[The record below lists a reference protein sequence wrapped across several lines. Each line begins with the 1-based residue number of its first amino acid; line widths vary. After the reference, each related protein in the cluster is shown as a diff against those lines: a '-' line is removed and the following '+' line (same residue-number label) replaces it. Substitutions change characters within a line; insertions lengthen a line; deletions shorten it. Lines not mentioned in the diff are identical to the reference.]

1 MIAPKL
7 RFPEFLE
14 SGEWKSESLGDVYS
28 FQSTNSFS
36 RDQLNY
42 ENGLVKN
49 IHYGDIHTKF
59 ATLFDITKENVPF
72 INYSESLN
80 KIALESYCVEGDIVF
95 ADASEDMEDVGKS
108 IELVYLNNEKLLAGM
123 HTLLARQKEKKI
135 VVGFGGYLFKSNRIR
150 SQIKKEAQ
158 GAKVYGISANRLL
171 NIDICFPAD
180 KKEQQKIAD
189 CLTSL
194 DELISAERAQLDALK
209 AYKKGLLQNLFPAEG
224 ESLPA
229 LRFPEFQSAGK
240 WEEAEL
246 GNLIDLQSGY
256 AFQSEYFS
264 DKGKK
269 LLTPKNFT
277 QNGYASFNEENTKYT
292 TEETDLKYLCKESD
306 LLLLLTDLTPT
317 CELLGKPLLL
327 TKDDNEVLLN
337 QRIVKVISKGSL
349 EIKFLLYFFL
359 TDSYHQRIK
368 NTATG
373 STVRHSSNKIIASTK
388 ICFPLDKKEQQK
400 IAEMLTSIDEEI
412 AGQGQRAAAL
422 QVHKRGLLQGLFPST
437 GEVEG

>member
-1 MIAPKL
+1 MSKTTAPKL

-42 ENGLVKN
+42 ESGSVKN

-72 INYSESLN
+72 INSLEPLN
-80 KIALESYCVEGDIVF
+80 KISLESYCVEGDIVF

-123 HTLLARQKEKKI
+123 HTLLARQKEKRI

-150 SQIKKEAQ
+150 TQIKKEAQ

-194 DELISAERAQLDALK
+194 DELIAAERAQLEALK
-209 AYKKGLLQNLFPAEG
+209 TYKKGLLQNLFPAEG
-224 ESLPA
+224 ETVPA
-229 LRFPEFQSAGK
+229 LRFPEFQSAGE
-240 WEEAEL
+240 WEETQL
-246 GNLIDLQSGY
+246 GNISSISSGGTPSKDIPEY
-256 AFQSEYFS
+256 WNGTIPWISASSMYDTNIANSELKITEFAV
-264 DKGKK
+264 
-269 LLTPKNFT
+269 KNGA
-277 QNGYASFNEENTKYT
+277 QIAK
-292 TEETDLKYLCKESD
+292 
-306 LLLLLTDLTPT
+306 
-317 CELLGKPLLL
+317 
-327 TKDDNEVLLN
+327 
-337 QRIVKVISKGSL
+337 KGSL
-349 EIKFLLYFFL
+349 LILVRGSMLFNRVPMGIASIDVAFNQDVKALTIADGINVNFLLYQLFAFESRIPINETGIGAGKIE
-359 TDSYHQRIK
+359 TDTLKQLAIYIPIPS
-368 NTATG
+368 
-373 STVRHSSNKIIASTK
+373 
-388 ICFPLDKKEQQK
+388 EQQK
-400 IAEMLTSIDEEI
+400 IAELLTSIDEEI
-412 AGQGQRAAAL
+412 AGQSQRVAVL
-422 QVHKRGLLQGLFPST
+422 QVHKQGLLQGLFPR
-437 GEVEG
+437 GGVGAG

>member
-1 MIAPKL
+1 MSKKTVTPKL
-7 RFPEFLE
+7 RFPEFVE

-72 INYSESLN
+72 INSLESFT

-95 ADASEDMEDVGKS
+95 ADASEDIEDVGKS

-123 HTLLARQKEKKI
+123 HTLLARQKENKI
-135 VVGFGGYLFKSNRIR
+135 VVGLGGYLFKSNRIR

-189 CLTSL
+189 CLSAL
-194 DELISAERAQLDALK
+194 DELLAAERARLEALK

-229 LRFPEFQSAGK
+229 LRFPEFQDGWEKKSLGMAVTFYNGRAYKQEELLEQGK
-240 WEEAEL
+240 YKVLRVGNFFTNNNWYYSDLEL
-246 GNLIDLQSGY
+246 DETKYCEYGDLLY
-256 AFQSEYFS
+256 AWS
-264 DKGKK
+264 
-269 LLTPKNFT
+269 
-277 QNGYASFNEENTKYT
+277 ASFG
-292 TEETDLKYLCKESD
+292 
-306 LLLLLTDLTPT
+306 P
-317 CELLGKPLLL
+317 
-327 TKDDNEVLLN
+327 
-337 QRIVKVISKGSL
+337 RIWQGEKVIYHYHIWKVIA
-349 EIKFLLYFFL
+349 ENNVNKDFLYLVLDFE
-359 TDSYHQRIK
+359 TEKIK
-368 NTATG
+368 NQSANG
-373 STVRHSSNKIIASTK
+373 LGLLHITK
-388 ICFPLDKKEQQK
+388 GTIENWDCMFPKSPAEQQK
-400 IAEMLTSIDEEI
+400 IAEALTSIDEAI
-412 AGQGQRAAAL
+412 TAQGQRVAGLA
-422 QVHKRGLLQGLFPST
+422 VHKKGLLQGLFPSA
-437 GEVEG
+437 GETSEVSKTSEV